1 MCSNEAQ
8 FFNFRFEKING
19 REQIN
24 VGPISCLGGSANRT
38 TWRSQLR
45 TKNLAV
51 SQPIQ
56 KWKKAKSFLPLLHVM
71 VLPNPPFSSLA
82 RVRTSPTVHLPPPLY
97 NWFKLTNLFQIAWI

>member
-8 FFNFRFEKING
+8 FFNFPFEKING

-51 SQPIQ
+51 SQPMQ

-71 VLPNPPFSSLA
+71 VLPNPPIFITSACTYFSNSTPSA
-82 RVRTSPTVHLPPPLY
+82 TT
-97 NWFKLTNLFQIAWI
+97 I

>member
-97 NWFKLTNLFQIAWI
+97 NTIIGSN